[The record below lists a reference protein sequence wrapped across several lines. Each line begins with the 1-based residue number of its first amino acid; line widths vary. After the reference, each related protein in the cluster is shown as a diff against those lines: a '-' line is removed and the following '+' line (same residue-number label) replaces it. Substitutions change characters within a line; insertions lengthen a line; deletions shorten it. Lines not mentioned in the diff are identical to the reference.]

1 MAENE
6 CILCGRGIED
16 DLVQFCC
23 PGCAAIYQIV
33 ENMALSGVARDE
45 RVQALLQGIFPNG
58 LDSDPIDFVTPSLEH
73 ENDETAGA
81 HQEMRFQIGGMVCPA
96 CAWLIHNTLNSK
108 PGIQQVNVNFIAE
121 TCTLTYDPMRIGP
134 DALHGLVKSLGY
146 QAIPTGETGAGYDYY
161 RFGAGWFFAINAM
174 MLAVV
179 VYVADWIDIPP
190 AMAWVCSLL
199 LLVFGTLTPLYATP
213 HILITGWQQLVRRH
227 FRMESLIVVSC
238 TAAWL
243 YSVVSLL
250 RGDFA
255 SLYFEVVALLLML
268 IETGNLITSSFYRRL
283 SRRIHALRA
292 QLPKKARID
301 EAGLHYEHIDNL
313 RPGDSFTAQRHE
325 LIPTDG
331 ILLDAAEFDFSLISG
346 ESAGVT
352 LEPGQYVGAGAKL
365 VSEQVRL
372 SVPPTGRSSLI
383 ENIIE
388 STIAA
393 FNTRKDQASLGD
405 RISAVFVP
413 AVFTLT
419 AGVFLWTLFQH
430 SFEEA
435 FVRALSMLV
444 VACPCAFGIA
454 EPLVLCAG
462 IDWIRSIGIQIFN
475 GNALAGLPD
484 RVIFD
489 KTGTLTR
496 GMLEVKRIEWHVP
509 EDAALLDIL
518 ASLETGVEHPI
529 ARSLATLGQSLPLE
543 RRQVHRDHIHATIQ
557 GRSYQAGSTRLYPDV
572 TIPPALSAST
582 LVLFGT
588 ETECLAIIELADELK
603 PEARTLVQAIQ
614 SQAIDIAICSGDRAP
629 VVERIA
635 RALGVTDTH
644 AEMTSDAKMQF
655 IQEQRTAGKRV
666 MMVGDGI
673 NDAQALSLADFG
685 LAVFSGQLPAKMSS
699 DGSFLTKDIAPLADL
714 LQVMRR
720 IRRKIILNYTWS
732 FLYNVVG
739 LGLAAFGLLSPT
751 YCAFGMVFS
760 NFVVLFNSMVRVKGK
775 NMSQ

>member
-1 MAENE
+1 MTENQ
-6 CILCGRGIED
+6 CILCGRGIAD
-16 DLVQFCC
+16 DIVQFCC

-33 ENMALSGVARDE
+33 ENMSLSGVAREE
-45 RVQALLQGIFPNG
+45 RVQALLRGIFPNG
-58 LDSDPIDFVTPSLEH
+58 LDSDPIDFVTPNPE
-73 ENDETAGA
+73 DEDDEATATD
-81 HQEMRFQIGGMVCPA
+81 QELSFQLGGMVCPA
-96 CAWLIHNTLNSK
+96 CAWLIHNTLSSK
-108 PGIQQVNVNFIAE
+108 PGIHQININFIAE
-121 TCTLTYDPMRIGP
+121 TCTLTYDPMRIGQE
-134 DALHGLVKSLGY
+134 AIHAQVESLGY
-146 QAIPTGETGAGYDYY
+146 RAMAAGETGAGYNYY
-161 RFGAGWFFAINAM
+161 RFGAGWFFAVNAM

-190 AMAWVCSLL
+190 AMEWVCSLL
-199 LLVFGTLTPLYATP
+199 LFVFGTLTPFCATP
-213 HILITGWQQLVRRH
+213 HILTAGFQQLARRH

-238 TAAWL
+238 TGAWL
-243 YSVVSLL
+243 YSVFSLL

-268 IETGNLITSSFYRRL
+268 IETGNLMTSSFYRRL
-283 SRRIHALRA
+283 SQRIHALRA

-301 EAGLHYEHIDNL
+301 EAGLHFQNIEDL
-313 RPGDSFTAQRHE
+313 QPGDTFYAQRQE

-331 ILLDAAEFDFSLISG
+331 LLIDAAEFDFSLISG

-352 LEPGQYVGAGAKL
+352 LEPGQVVGAGAKL

-405 RISAVFVP
+405 RISTVFVPVVFALTTAVFV
-413 AVFTLT
+413 FTLS
-419 AGVFLWTLFQH
+419 QH
-430 SFEEA
+430 AFEEA
-435 FVRALSMLV
+435 FTRALSMLV

-454 EPLVLCAG
+454 EPLVLTAG

-475 GNALAGLPD
+475 GNALARLPD

-496 GMLEVKRIEWHVP
+496 GMLHVQSVHWLVA
-509 EDAALLDIL
+509 EDPARLDIL
-518 ASLETGVEHPI
+518 ASLETGIEHPI
-529 ARSLATLGQSLPLE
+529 ARSLTTLGRSLPLE
-543 RRQVHRDHIHATIQ
+543 SRQVHRDHVQATLA
-557 GRSYQAGSTRLYPDV
+557 GRTYQAGSTRLYPDV
-572 TIPPALSAST
+572 TIPPALRTST

-588 ETECLAIIELADELK
+588 PEECHAIVALADELK
-603 PEARTLVQAIQ
+603 PEARQLIAKLHAQAVEV
-614 SQAIDIAICSGDRAP
+614 SICSGDRAP

-635 RALGVTDTH
+635 QSLGITNTH
-644 AEMTSDAKMQF
+644 AEMTSAGKMEF
-655 IQEQRTAGKRV
+655 IQDQQATGKNV

-673 NDAQALSLADFG
+673 NDAQALSRADFG
-685 LAVFSGQLPAKMSS
+685 LAMFSGQLPAKMSS
-699 DGSFLTKDIAPLADL
+699 DGSFLTKDIRPLNDL
-714 LQVMRR
+714 LGIMRR
-720 IRRKIILNYTWS
+720 IRRKIIMNYTWS

-739 LGLAAFGLLSPT
+739 LGLAAVGLLSPT

-760 NFVVLFNSMVRVKGK
+760 NFVVLFNSMVRVKGR
-775 NMSQ
+775 